1 MMSELSRLKPQEGAV
16 RRRKRIGRGE
26 SSGWGKTA
34 GKGHKGQKARQG
46 KGKPGR
52 GFEGGQMPLAR
63 RLPKRGFTPRS
74 RVEYAIV
81 NIGQLEEG
89 FDANTEIDI
98 DVLRA
103 HGMIKKG
110 QSLLKILGDGEL
122 TRPLTIRAHKF
133 SKSALERITAAGGQ
147 AERVEG

>member
-1 MMSELSRLKPQEGAV
+1 MTELSRLKPQEGAV
-16 RRRKRIGRGE
+16 KRRKRIGRGE

-63 RLPKRGFTPRS
+63 RLPKRGFTPRN
-74 RVEYAIV
+74 RIEYAVV
-81 NIGQLEEG
+81 NIGQLEKG
-89 FDANTEIDI
+89 FEANSEIDI

-122 TRPLTIRAHKF
+122 TRPLTVRAHKF
-133 SKSALERITAAGGQ
+133 SKRASEQIAAAGGQ
-147 AERVEG
+147 AESVEG